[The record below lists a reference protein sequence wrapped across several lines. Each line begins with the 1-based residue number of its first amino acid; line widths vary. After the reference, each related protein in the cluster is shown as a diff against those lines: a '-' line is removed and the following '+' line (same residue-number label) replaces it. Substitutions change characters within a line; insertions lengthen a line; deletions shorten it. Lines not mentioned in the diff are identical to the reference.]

1 MLQGDAILFKDI
13 VVNLGAGKSG
23 KIVGDYA
30 ISIASR
36 LEAHITGIA
45 IAFVPDIQRAGT
57 AFLSVEKI
65 EALQRDN
72 EAATET
78 IVEWFAAA
86 TASAGV
92 LAEKRILHA
101 NMSNAAD
108 QFGRIARRFDLA
120 IVGQVEPDGSP
131 VQATVCE
138 STLFESGRP
147 MIIVPYVQTATL
159 KLDRI
164 MVCWDGSR
172 PAARAIADAMPF
184 LKRAKNIE
192 VVSVTSE
199 RGTQHEIEGADMGH
213 HLAHHGLKVEVTRIM
228 RGELDVEDVLL
239 SHAADSGADFMVMG
253 GYGHSRLREFVL
265 GGVTRSIL
273 RTMTVP
279 TLMSH

>member
-1 MLQGDAILFKDI
+1 MFKDI
-13 VVNLGAGKSG
+13 IVNLGAGKSG

-30 ISIASR
+30 ISVAGR

-45 IAFVPDIQRAGT
+45 IAFVPDIQAAGT
-57 AFLSVEKI
+57 AFIPIEKI

-72 EAATET
+72 EAAAET
-78 IVEWFAAA
+78 IVDWFAAA
-86 TASAGV
+86 TARAGV
-92 LAEKRILHA
+92 SAEKRILRA
-101 NMSNAAD
+101 NRSNAAD

-131 VQATVCE
+131 IQAMISE
-138 STLFESGRP
+138 SILFESGRP
-147 MIIVPYVQTATL
+147 MLIVPYVQTTPL

-172 PAARAIADAMPF
+172 PAARAIADAMPL
-184 LKRAKNIE
+184 LKRAGNIE

-199 RGTQHEIEGADMGH
+199 HGKRDEAEGADIGH
-213 HLAHHGLKVEVTRIM
+213 HLARHGLKVDVTRIT

-239 SHAADSGADFMVMG
+239 SHAADSDADLMVMG

-265 GGVTRSIL
+265 GGVTRSML

>member
-1 MLQGDAILFKDI
+1 MFKDI
-13 VVNLGAGKSG
+13 IVNLGAGKSG

-30 ISIASR
+30 ISVAGR

-45 IAFVPDIQRAGT
+45 IAFVPDIQAAGT
-57 AFLSVEKI
+57 AFIPIEKI

-72 EAATET
+72 EAAAET
-78 IVEWFAAA
+78 VVDWFGAA
-86 TASAGV
+86 TARAGIF
-92 LAEKRILHA
+92 AEKRILRA
-101 NMSNAAD
+101 NMSSAAD

-131 VQATVCE
+131 IQAMISE
-138 STLFESGRP
+138 SILFESGRP
-147 MIIVPYVQTATL
+147 MLIVPYVQTTPL

-172 PAARAIADAMPF
+172 PAARAIADAMPL
-184 LKRAKNIE
+184 LKRAGNIE

-199 RGTQHEIEGADMGH
+199 HGKRDETEGADIGH
-213 HLAHHGLKVEVTRIM
+213 HLARHGLKVDVTRIT

-239 SHAADSGADFMVMG
+239 SHAADSDADFMVMG

-265 GGVTRSIL
+265 GGVTRSML

>member
-1 MLQGDAILFKDI
+1 MFKDI
-13 VVNLGAGKSG
+13 IVNLSAGKSG
-23 KIVGDYA
+23 KMVGDYA
-30 ISIASR
+30 ISVASR

-45 IAFVPDIQRAGT
+45 IAFVPNIQRAGT
-57 AFLSVEKI
+57 AYLSVEKI

-72 EAATET
+72 EAAAET

-86 TASAGV
+86 TASAGIS
-92 LAEKRILHA
+92 AEKRILRA
-101 NMSNAAD
+101 NMSDAAD

-131 VQATVCE
+131 VQAMVCE
-138 STLFESGRP
+138 STLFKSGRP
-147 MIIVPYVQTATL
+147 MIIVPYIQTAPL

-172 PAARAIADAMPF
+172 PAARAIADAMPL
-184 LKRAKNIE
+184 LKRAGTIE

-199 RGTQHEIEGADMGH
+199 RGKQDEIEGADIGH
-213 HLAHHGLKVEVTRIM
+213 HLARHGLKVEVTRIT

-239 SHAADSGADFMVMG
+239 SHAADSDADFMVMG

-265 GGVTRSIL
+265 GGVTRSML

>member
-1 MLQGDAILFKDI
+1 LFKDI
-13 VVNLGAGKSG
+13 VVNLSAGKSG

-45 IAFVPDIQRAGT
+45 TAFVPDIQRAGM

-65 EALQRDN
+65 EALRRDN

-92 LAEKRILHA
+92 SAEKRVLRA
-101 NMSNAAD
+101 NMSYAAD
-108 QFGRIARRFDLA
+108 HFGRIARRFDLA

-131 VQATVCE
+131 VQAMVCE

-147 MIIVPYVQTATL
+147 MIIVPYVQTAPL

-184 LKRAKNIE
+184 LKRAKNVE

-199 RGTQHEIEGADMGH
+199 RGKQNETEGADMGD
-213 HLAHHGLKVEVTRIM
+213 HLARHGLKVEVTRIM

-239 SHAADSGADFMVMG
+239 SHAADSDADFMVMG

>member
-1 MLQGDAILFKDI
+1 MFKDI
-13 VVNLGAGKSG
+13 IVNLSAGKSG
-23 KIVGDYA
+23 KMVGDYA
-30 ISIASR
+30 ISVASR

-45 IAFVPDIQRAGT
+45 IAFVPNIQRAGT
-57 AFLSVEKI
+57 AYLSVEKI
-65 EALQRDN
+65 EALQRDH
-72 EAATET
+72 EAAAET

-86 TASAGV
+86 TASAGIS
-92 LAEKRILHA
+92 AEKRILRA
-101 NMSNAAD
+101 NMSDAAD

-131 VQATVCE
+131 VQAMVCE

-147 MIIVPYVQTATL
+147 MIIVPYIQTAPL

-172 PAARAIADAMPF
+172 PAARAIADAMPL
-184 LKRAKNIE
+184 LKRAGTIE

-199 RGTQHEIEGADMGH
+199 RGKQDEIEGADIGH
-213 HLAHHGLKVEVTRIM
+213 HLARHGLKVEVTRIT

-239 SHAADSGADFMVMG
+239 SHAADSDADFMVMG

-265 GGVTRSIL
+265 GGVTRSML

>member
-1 MLQGDAILFKDI
+1 MFKDI
-13 VVNLGAGKSG
+13 IVNLSAGKSG
-23 KIVGDYA
+23 KMVGDYA
-30 ISIASR
+30 ISVANR

-45 IAFVPDIQRAGT
+45 IAFVPNIQRAGT
-57 AFLSVEKI
+57 AYLSVEKI

-72 EAATET
+72 EAAAET

-86 TASAGV
+86 TASAGIS
-92 LAEKRILHA
+92 AEKRILRA
-101 NMSNAAD
+101 NMSDAAD

-131 VQATVCE
+131 VQAMVCE

-147 MIIVPYVQTATL
+147 MIIVPYIQTAPL

-172 PAARAIADAMPF
+172 PAARAIADAMPL
-184 LKRAKNIE
+184 LKRAGTIE

-199 RGTQHEIEGADMGH
+199 RGKQDEIEGADIGH
-213 HLAHHGLKVEVTRIM
+213 HLARHGLKVEVTRIT

-239 SHAADSGADFMVMG
+239 SHAADSDADFMVMG

-265 GGVTRSIL
+265 GGVTRSML

>member
-1 MLQGDAILFKDI
+1 MFKDI
-13 VVNLGAGKSG
+13 VVNLSAGKSG

-45 IAFVPDIQRAGT
+45 IAFVPDIQRAGM
-57 AFLSVEKI
+57 AFLSAEKI

-92 LAEKRILHA
+92 SAEKRVLRA
-101 NMSNAAD
+101 NMSYAAD
-108 QFGRIARRFDLA
+108 HFGRIARRFDLA
-120 IVGQVEPDGSP
+120 IVGQVEADGSP
-131 VQATVCE
+131 VQAMVCE

-147 MIIVPYVQTATL
+147 MIIVPYVQMAPL

-172 PAARAIADAMPF
+172 PAARAIADAMPL
-184 LKRAKNIE
+184 LKRAKNVE

-199 RGTQHEIEGADMGH
+199 RGKQDEIEGADMGH
-213 HLAHHGLKVEVTRIM
+213 HLARHGLKVDVTRIM

>member
-1 MLQGDAILFKDI
+1 MFKDI
-13 VVNLGAGKSG
+13 IVNLGAGKSG

-30 ISIASR
+30 ISVAGR

-45 IAFVPDIQRAGT
+45 IAFVPDIQAAGT
-57 AFLSVEKI
+57 AFIPIEKI
-65 EALQRDN
+65 EALQHDN
-72 EAATET
+72 EAAAET
-78 IVEWFAAA
+78 IVDWFAAA
-86 TASAGV
+86 TARAGV
-92 LAEKRILHA
+92 SAEKRILRA
-101 NMSNAAD
+101 NRSNAAD

-131 VQATVCE
+131 IQAMISE
-138 STLFESGRP
+138 SILFESGRP
-147 MIIVPYVQTATL
+147 MLIVPYVQTTPL

-172 PAARAIADAMPF
+172 PAARAIADAMPL
-184 LKRAKNIE
+184 LKRAGNIE

-199 RGTQHEIEGADMGH
+199 HGKRDEIEGADIGH
-213 HLAHHGLKVEVTRIM
+213 HLARHGLKVDVTRIT

-239 SHAADSGADFMVMG
+239 SHAADSDADFMVMG

-265 GGVTRSIL
+265 GGVTRSML

>member
-1 MLQGDAILFKDI
+1 LFKDI
-13 VVNLGAGKSG
+13 IVNLSAGKSG
-23 KIVGDYA
+23 KMVGDYA
-30 ISIASR
+30 ISVASR

-45 IAFVPDIQRAGT
+45 IAFVPNIQRAGT
-57 AFLSVEKI
+57 AYLSVEKI

-72 EAATET
+72 EAAAET

-86 TASAGV
+86 TASAGIS
-92 LAEKRILHA
+92 AEKRILRA
-101 NMSNAAD
+101 NMSDAAD

-131 VQATVCE
+131 VQAMVCE

-147 MIIVPYVQTATL
+147 MIIVPYIQTAPL

-172 PAARAIADAMPF
+172 PAARAIADAMPL
-184 LKRAKNIE
+184 LKRAGTIE

-199 RGTQHEIEGADMGH
+199 RGKQDEIEGADIGH
-213 HLAHHGLKVEVTRIM
+213 HLARHGLKVEVTRIT

-239 SHAADSGADFMVMG
+239 SHAADSDADFMVMG

-265 GGVTRSIL
+265 GGVTRSML

>member
-1 MLQGDAILFKDI
+1 LFKDI
-13 VVNLGAGKSG
+13 IVNLSAGKSG
-23 KIVGDYA
+23 KMVGDYA
-30 ISIASR
+30 ISVANR

-45 IAFVPDIQRAGT
+45 IAFVPNIQRAGT
-57 AFLSVEKI
+57 AYLSVEKI

-72 EAATET
+72 EAAAET

-86 TASAGV
+86 TASAGIS
-92 LAEKRILHA
+92 AEKRILRA
-101 NMSNAAD
+101 NMSDAAD

-131 VQATVCE
+131 VQAMVCE

-147 MIIVPYVQTATL
+147 MIIVPYIQTAPL

-172 PAARAIADAMPF
+172 PAARAIADAMPL
-184 LKRAKNIE
+184 LKRAGTIE

-199 RGTQHEIEGADMGH
+199 RGKQDEIEGADIGH
-213 HLAHHGLKVEVTRIM
+213 HLARHGLKVEVTRIT

-239 SHAADSGADFMVMG
+239 SHAADSDADFMVMG

-265 GGVTRSIL
+265 GGVTRSML

>member
-1 MLQGDAILFKDI
+1 LFKDI
-13 VVNLGAGKSG
+13 VVNLSAGKSG

-30 ISIASR
+30 ISIASK
-36 LEAHITGIA
+36 LEAHITAIA
-45 IAFVPDIQRAGT
+45 IAFVPDIQRAGM

-92 LAEKRILHA
+92 SAEKRVLRA
-101 NMSNAAD
+101 NMSYAAD
-108 QFGRIARRFDLA
+108 HFGRIARRFDLA

-131 VQATVCE
+131 VQAMVCE

-147 MIIVPYVQTATL
+147 MIIVPYVQTAPV

-172 PAARAIADAMPF
+172 PAARAIADAMPL
-184 LKRAKNIE
+184 LKRAKNVE
-192 VVSVTSE
+192 VVSVSRE
-199 RGTQHEIEGADMGH
+199 RGKQDEIEGADMGH
-213 HLAHHGLKVEVTRIM
+213 HLARHGLKVDVTRIM